1 MTETKMQLVDCK
13 EKQQAGMIAGMITN
27 RSNVGLDD
35 LCVRFIIN
43 LPHDELESVE
53 RICFQVEEAQ
63 WFYEDFIR
71 PLDPDL
77 PSLNLKNFCLRIFQ
91 HCPLLSEFSSYHHST
106 AFAEFLAYKTRVPVR
121 GAIMLNQE
129 MDQVVL
135 VKGWKKSAN
144 WSFPRGKINK
154 DEPDLECA
162 VREVYEETGFHL
174 RDAGLIGNDE
184 DMKYIE
190 VTMREQ
196 HMRLYIFRGVPM
208 DAHFEPRTRKEI
220 SKILWYK
227 LSELP
232 TLKKQ
237 KQQQEGRGEDLAFHA
252 NKFYMVAPFMVPLKK
267 WIAQRKKIEKHNS
280 QGQIS
285 ATPMKVNGN
294 MAIPEKNISS
304 TDAHISL
311 QTPDD
316 LEGLVA
322 KLRQSNEAKPPND
335 LSEALSAP
343 MSAQDASA
351 HLKSLLHVSQNTVEN
366 ATSFAPTESETLNPG
381 ALLALLQ
388 PHSSAQQDK
397 PSPMPLD
404 KVSSPG
410 MSPSIPNNEYTNLE
424 SSFGYPPTVSHP
436 IPNQQNKPQLTSH
449 SNGNSTN
456 STKSPPI
463 QPIATYQPQTAR
475 QLQPSIHRDTNQK
488 CIASQMPPPYLRTG
502 DPDFA
507 RNSQIP
513 GSHTLSVPPANK
525 LPRPNLTTHSSALLN
540 LFKNAR
546 PLEVKAA
553 ESFPVAES
561 SIGAMQPREDARAS
575 EMLSSCKTPQGSA
588 QEALPIPRTPLLEDS
603 FPLSESIGESD
614 ILAKGKNPQGSGQE
628 ETLLIARPPTVP
640 SPEFVRTEKPVLNLP
655 NTKGSRSTHQHLD
668 DVFVPRNH
676 FPADRTK
683 IETLDERFKSQ
694 PSMQTPTSSIPAKL
708 RSGHQDTLLDLFRK
722 TPVSEVAEPG
732 KLPTHSPTG
741 LLTKTLESQST
752 LVELSA
758 MPSPAHSR
766 EASHVKTKPPTLG
779 SGGIVNGPSTV
790 RAKPV
795 TTLRLKDPPVSATVN
810 GPLNVPQFEVL
821 ASNAKAGKE
830 ISSNKH
836 PVPPRRSPVTII
848 PRTVSARDPKSF
860 VKQKAPII
868 SEKRP
873 EKPSLITTDPRSQP
887 SNSVMTD
894 TRPNL
899 NQSQILRRPGP
910 VLRASQDLAVP
921 SPIQP
926 LPSPKLNT
934 RLMSGKNQSIDHK
947 NLLLS
952 LFSKPSPLTTP
963 TTLNSADVISPFSEK
978 NVYQRTQSPAVPM
991 TATRSRM
998 GSLTSATGERSMKMG
1013 NVIQTPRTA
1022 PADRSMLLG
1031 YLEEVAKGE
1040 RC

>member
-1 MTETKMQLVDCK
+1 
-13 EKQQAGMIAGMITN
+13 MITITN
-27 RSNVGLDD
+27 HSTVGLDD

-43 LPHDELESVE
+43 LPHEELESVE

-174 RDAGLIGNDE
+174 RDAGLIENDE

-220 SKILWYK
+220 SKVMWYK

-237 KQQQEGRGEDLAFHA
+237 KQQQEGRGEDLAVNA

-280 QGQIS
+280 QGQLS

-294 MAIPEKNISS
+294 MAIPENRTSS
-304 TDAHISL
+304 TNVHISL

-316 LEGLVA
+316 LEGLVP
-322 KLRQSNEAKPPND
+322 KRQSNEAKPASEP
-335 LSEALSAP
+335 SEALGAP
-343 MSAQDASA
+343 LSAQDASA
-351 HLKSLLHVSQNTVEN
+351 YLKSLLHVSPNSVEN
-366 ATSFAPTESETLNPG
+366 ATSFAPTESKTLNPG

-388 PHSSAQQDK
+388 TPSSTQQDK

-404 KVSSPG
+404 KVSGPR
-410 MSPSIPNNEYTNLE
+410 MSPSLPNNEYTNLE
-424 SSFGYPPTVSHP
+424 SSFGHPPTVSHP
-436 IPNQQNKPQLTSH
+436 KPNQRNNSQLISH

-456 STKSPPI
+456 STKPPPI
-463 QPIATYQPQTAR
+463 QPMATDQPQTTR
-475 QLQPSIHRDTNQK
+475 QLQPSIHRDTNQNR
-488 CIASQMPPPYLRTG
+488 IASQMPPPYLPTG

-507 RNSQIP
+507 QNSQIP
-513 GSHTLSVPPANK
+513 GSHTLSVPPAHK
-525 LPRPNLTTHSSALLN
+525 LPRPKLTTHSSALLN
-540 LFKNAR
+540 LFKNTR
-546 PLEVKAA
+546 PLEVKTAD
-553 ESFPVAES
+553 SFPVAES
-561 SIGAMQPREDARAS
+561 STGGMQSREDVQAS
-575 EMLSSCKTPQGSA
+575 EMLSNGKNAQGSA
-588 QEALPIPRTPLLEDS
+588 QALPIPRTPLLKDS
-603 FPLSESIGESD
+603 FPLSKSIGESD
-614 ILAKGKNPQGSGQE
+614 ILAKGKDPQGSGQE
-628 ETLLIARPPTVP
+628 TLPIARPPMVP
-640 SPEFVRTEKPVLNLP
+640 SPEFVRTEKPALNFP
-655 NTKGSRSTHQHLD
+655 DTKGIRSTHQHLD
-668 DVFVPRNH
+668 DVFMPRNH
-676 FPADRTK
+676 FPADRNK
-683 IETLDERFKSQ
+683 IETPDERFKSQ
-694 PSMQTPTSSIPAKL
+694 PSMQTPTSSIPARL

-722 TPVSEVAEPG
+722 THVSEVAEPR

-741 LLTKTLESQST
+741 LSTKKLEPQST

-766 EASHVKTKPPTLG
+766 EASHVKTKPTTLG

-790 RAKPV
+790 RAKSA
-795 TTLRLKDPPVSATVN
+795 TTFRPKDPPVSATVN
-810 GPLNVPQFEVL
+810 GPLNVPQFEEI
-821 ASNAKAGKE
+821 ASNAKAGKG
-830 ISSNKH
+830 ISLNKH
-836 PVPPRRSPVTII
+836 PVPPRESPVTII

-873 EKPSLITTDPRSQP
+873 EKPSLITTEPRSQP

-899 NQSQILRRPGP
+899 NQSQTLRRPGP

-934 RLMSGKNQSIDHK
+934 RLMSGKNQSKDHK

-978 NVYQRTQSPAVPM
+978 TVYQPTQSPTVP
-991 TATRSRM
+991 TTTTRSRM
-998 GSLTSATGERSMKMG
+998 GSLTSAAGERSRKMG
-1013 NVIQTPRTA
+1013 SVLQTPRTA
-1022 PADRSMLLG
+1022 PADRSLLLG
-1031 YLEEVAKGE
+1031 YLEGVARGE
-1040 RC
+1040 RR